1 IMTEP
6 LRHIYSMAH
15 ILMLQN
21 RPDVLTSA
29 ASYPFSW
36 HKKAPPSLA
45 GQGKELISY
54 LMRSVR

>member
-1 IMTEP
+1 MTEP

-15 ILMLQN
+15 ILMLEN

-36 HKKAPPSLA
+36 HKKSPAISGGA
-45 GQGKELISY
+45 RQGAH
-54 LMRSVR
+54 